1 LPGEPKNT
9 EDSILYNYFKAFSS
23 KEFLLEVEKMFFDG
37 KGWGDLKKEL
47 FTLVDKELKI
57 YREKYYYY
65 LDNSNEVEKILIDG
79 ENKVSSIAEKK
90 LSEIRKKVGIRA
102 LDEK

>member
-1 LPGEPKNT
+1 
-9 EDSILYNYFKAFSS
+9 
-23 KEFLLEVEKMFFDG
+23 
-37 KGWGDLKKEL
+37 
-47 FTLVDKELKI
+47 
-57 YREKYYYY
+57 
-65 LDNSNEVEKILIDG
+65 LIDG